1 MCWFI
6 IFKRIRFF
14 ILSFYLLKVFCLL
27 FYLYLCLF
35 YFYQVQREYY
45 IVLGVD

>member
-27 FYLYLCLF
+27 FYSLSLSFLF
-35 YFYQVQREYY
+35 LSGSEG
-45 IVLGVD
+45 VLHCAGG